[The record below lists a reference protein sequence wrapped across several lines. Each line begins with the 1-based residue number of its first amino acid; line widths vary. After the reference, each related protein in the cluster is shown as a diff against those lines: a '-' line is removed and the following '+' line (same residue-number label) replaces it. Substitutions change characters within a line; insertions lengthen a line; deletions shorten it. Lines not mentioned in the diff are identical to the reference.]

1 MNRAAALVAASILT
15 SLASLWGVWR
25 VDAQSEAAALKA
37 KATFIN
43 IEGQSIGTALLTET
57 PNGVL
62 IQIDVS
68 GLPPGEHAFHIH
80 EVGLCE
86 PGKAF
91 ESAGGHLAVGH
102 KHGYLVP
109 DGPHPGD
116 MPNQFVSSAGVL
128 HAHVFNPAVTLGT
141 GDNTLFGTNGTAL
154 VLHTGVDDY
163 HSQPAGNAGGRIAC
177 AVIEKS

>member
-25 VDAQSEAAALKA
+25 VDAQSEAPALKA

-68 GLPPGEHAFHIH
+68 CLPPGGHGFHIP
-80 EVGLCE
+80 EGVLCA
-86 PGKAF
+86 PRKAV
-91 ESAGGHLAVGH
+91 ESARGPRAV
-102 KHGYLVP
+102 
-109 DGPHPGD
+109 
-116 MPNQFVSSAGVL
+116 A
-128 HAHVFNPAVTLGT
+128 
-141 GDNTLFGTNGTAL
+141 
-154 VLHTGVDDY
+154 
-163 HSQPAGNAGGRIAC
+163 
-177 AVIEKS
+177 